1 VIPIAREGV
10 LYSLPFGGAA
20 ILALIFGVPVITL
33 VCLVVILFLLFF
45 FRDPHRMA
53 PEQPDLVLSP
63 ADGKIVTIQR
73 IHEPSLLQEEAI
85 QISIFLSI
93 FNVHINRSPY
103 PGHVVTTSYHQGKFF
118 PAFREKASL
127 LNEQNSLLIEGPH
140 LKILVKQIAG
150 LIARRIVCWV
160 KVGDYLQPGERFGLI
175 KFGSR
180 VDLFLPLHAEL
191 CVGVGEKVR
200 GGETII
206 ARIQRQEGDE
216 HEKGD

>member
-1 VIPIAREGV
+1 MAREGL
-10 LYSLPFGGAA
+10 LYSLPFGGGA
-20 ILALIFGVPVITL
+20 ILALIFGVPVIAF
-33 VCLVVILFLLFF
+33 VCLLAIIFLLFF
-45 FRDPHRMA
+45 FRDPYRVA

-73 IHEPSLLQEEAI
+73 VHEPSLLQEEAI

-103 PGHVVTTSYHQGKFF
+103 PGHVVTTSYNRGKFL

-127 LNEQNSLLIEGPH
+127 LNEQNSVLIEGPH

-160 KVGDYLQPGERFGLI
+160 KVGDYLQSGERFGLI

-180 VDLFLPLHAEL
+180 VDLFLPLHTEL
-191 CVGVGEKVR
+191 RVNIGEKVR

-206 ARIQRQEGDE
+206 ARIQHREGVW
-216 HEKGD
+216 HEKRD